1 MNLLDLVSSS
11 LGALLGDFL
20 NPQKRIFIGYL
31 LFSIFIA
38 LVVLWCR
45 WKGAFSVVQMVQ
57 ILFSRKVWFSQS
69 TIADVKL
76 IVFNK
81 LLFGGMGTRLV
92 SKTAV
97 GFGVYF
103 LLKENVRGSLGF
115 LTMIPPYAVPVL
127 FTVTLFLVDDYSRYW
142 VHRLM
147 HRVPYLWNFH
157 RVHHSATVMTP
168 LTVFRT
174 HPVEALIF
182 SMRGAVVQGCVVGVF
197 FAFFESRLTLMTIF
211 GANAA
216 SVIFHAVGSNL
227 RHSHIPFRYPRFIE
241 RWLLSPAQHQ
251 IHHSISTKHYDKNYG
266 VAFSVWDRI
275 HGSFH
280 YSETYRLKFGLV
292 ASDPEHS
299 VRHTLRSLVLHP
311 FLDPVRHLA
320 ASIKVKI
327 LNAIRLHL
335 H

>member
-1 MNLLDLVSSS
+1 MNLLDFVSSG
-11 LGALLGDFL
+11 LETLLGDFF

-31 LFSIFIA
+31 LLSILIGV
-38 LVVLWCR
+38 LVLWSSY
-45 WKGAFSVVQMVQ
+45 KGKLSVSRLAQS
-57 ILFSRKVWFSQS
+57 LFTRKLWFSQS
-69 TIADVKL
+69 TIADIKL

-81 LLFGGMGTRLV
+81 LLFGGMGTRLI

-97 GFGVYF
+97 GYAVYF
-103 LLKENVRGSLGF
+103 FLTENAIGSLGF
-115 LTMIPPYAVPVL
+115 STAIPAYAVPIL
-127 FTVTLFLVDDYSRYW
+127 FTAGLFILDDYSSYW

-147 HRVPYLWNFH
+147 HKVPYLWNFH

-174 HPVEALIF
+174 HPAEAIIF
-182 SMRGAVVQGCVVGVF
+182 SIRGAVVQGCVVGAF
-197 FAFFESRLTLMTIF
+197 FALFQSNLTLITIF

-227 RHSHIPFRYPRFIE
+227 RHSHIPFRYPRFLE

-251 IHHSISTKHYDKNYG
+251 IHHSICTKHYDKNYG

-280 YSETYRLKFGLV
+280 YSERYRLKFGLV

-299 VRHTLRSLVLHP
+299 LRHTLRSLLLDP

-320 ASIKVKI
+320 ASNKAKI
-327 LNAIRLHL
+327 LHAIRLHL
-335 H
+335 Y